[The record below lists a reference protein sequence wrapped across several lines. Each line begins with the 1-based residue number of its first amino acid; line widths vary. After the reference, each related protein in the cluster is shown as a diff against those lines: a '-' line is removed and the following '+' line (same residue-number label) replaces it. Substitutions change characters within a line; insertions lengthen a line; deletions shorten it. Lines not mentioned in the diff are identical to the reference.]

1 MENMHGFEEQVEVPV
16 SSVLTFCRFAG
27 QELLTAM
34 VGVVIPALLYTSRR
48 FPETGS
54 CKAPIT
60 EVLNQAPP
68 THWVLSI

>member
-1 MENMHGFEEQVEVPV
+1 MKQEKTCKSDKLVEVPV

-27 QELLTAM
+27 QELLTVM

-54 CKAPIT
+54 CKPPIA
-60 EVLNQAPP
+60 EC
-68 THWVLSI
+68 